1 MKLLDLTHRQN
12 HAIRHCAVKVLDQF
26 ARTLRRTLRV
36 RRNVHGII
44 AQPRLVD
51 NAVGQFRQIRR
62 RKARHGKRYKARM
75 IAVEVARG
83 NIDAVTE
90 RINNPLHM
98 IARRLRHTSG
108 SVNNVGRGFEG
119 DAGFACDIA

>member
-1 MKLLDLTHRQN
+1 
-12 HAIRHCAVKVLDQF
+12 
-26 ARTLRRTLRV
+26 
-36 RRNVHGII
+36 
-44 AQPRLVD
+44 
-51 NAVGQFRQIRR
+51 
-62 RKARHGKRYKARM
+62 M